1 MSDAALTSLSLI
13 TQGLFLGRP
22 PDAPESMS
30 PTGSLLG
37 QVARALDAHRVSY
50 CQWKGHWS
58 AHRWTTGNAD
68 VDLLVDH
75 SAMVEFRGLMDQ
87 LGFKRGLP
95 PGERQIPGIESYVGY
110 DPAVARLLRLHVHYR
125 LLLGDYWKPVYRL
138 PVERAILDTAV
149 PGDPFRVPTATHKF
163 FIFVLRMMLRQLGRP
178 LLSTQTR
185 WLAGIQPPL
194 ASLEAACDHEE
205 LASFLRQHLPS
216 LDPSFFI
223 RCARS
228 LRGESGVVERALL
241 PWLLARKLRAYAR
254 RPPLTALI
262 TAAAEKLLP
271 QEIADALV
279 DSRMRLPG
287 GGAVIALLGGDGA
300 GKSTCARELTAWL
313 SPVFPTTRVH
323 LGNPPRSLLTLAV
336 GGALRLQRLIDRRF
350 NRSPSSRDTF
360 ELLRHV
366 CIARDRHLLYVKIHR
381 FATSGGVAICERYP
395 IGENLSQVGPA
406 IPGLLLAQSDRLGK
420 MLRAIEAS
428 YYERILRPDTVCM
441 LRLDPELAVLRKPE
455 EPADDV
461 RARNRAIWQFEWSG
475 SGAHIIDASQ
485 SQPEVMR
492 DLKSI
497 LWRVL

>member
-1 MSDAALTSLSLI
+1 MSDVALTSLSFI
-13 TQGLFLGRP
+13 TQGLLLDRV
-22 PDAPESMS
+22 PDAAESVS

-37 QVARALDAHRVSY
+37 QVARVLEAHGVSY

-58 AHRWTTGNAD
+58 AHRWTAGNAD

-75 SAMVEFRGLMDQ
+75 AAMVEFRGLMDQ

-110 DPAVARLLRLHVHYR
+110 DPAVARLLHLHVHYR

-138 PVERAILDTAV
+138 PVERAILDAAV
-149 PGDPFRVPTATHKF
+149 AGDPFRVPTATHKF

-205 LASFLRQHLPS
+205 LASFLRRHLPS

-228 LRGESGVVERALL
+228 LRGESGMVERALL
-241 PWLLARKLRAYAR
+241 PWLLARKLRANAR
-254 RPPLTALI
+254 RPPFTALI

-271 QEIADALV
+271 QEITDALV

-287 GGAVIALLGGDGA
+287 GGAVIALIGGDGA

-313 SPVFPTTRVH
+313 SPVFPTMRVH

-336 GGALRLQRLIDRRF
+336 GGALGLQRLIARRF
-350 NRSPSSRDTF
+350 NRRLSSGHTL

-366 CIARDRHLLYVKIHR
+366 CIARDRHLLYVKVHR
-381 FATSGGVAICERYP
+381 FATSGGIAICERYP
-395 IGENLSQVGPA
+395 IGEDLSQAGA
-406 IPGLLLAQSDRLGK
+406 GIPGLLPAHSGRLGK
-420 MLRAIEAS
+420 TLKAIEAA
-428 YYERILRPDTVCM
+428 YYERMLRPDTICV

-461 RARNRAIWQFEWSG
+461 RARSKAIWQFDWSAR
-475 SGAHIIDASQ
+475 GAHVIDASQ
-485 SQPEVMR
+485 PQPEVVR
-492 DLKSI
+492 DLKSV
-497 LWRVL
+497 LWRIL